1 MWIGSPADGNANGNG
16 GARRRGRRLF
26 RAGRRSVDGARHVA
40 RRRNRAGRS
49 RGRVRPA
56 LFADD
61 LGFSPPFAL
70 FLAAIAAGGAM
81 LAAARFAGLARH
93 RLSWRALGWC
103 LPADARRWWMALAAL
118 IGSVLF
124 TACYA
129 LIAEALG
136 ASFLIPET
144 LPADMTGEGWTA
156 LALGFA
162 VIVWTPLAEETFF
175 RGFIFAGLAAKLGMW
190 GGIAA
195 SSAIFAAAHGSAAA
209 FIPVMVSGA
218 LFAWVYR
225 ESGSLWLPVSAHA
238 SQNLLAFAAASARL
252 A

>member
-1 MWIGSPADGNANGNG
+1 MAQQLTTETETAAALGGADGVCFARG
-16 GARRRGRRLF
+16 GAPWTGRDMWL
-26 RAGRRSVDGARHVA
+26 GGAIALGGVA
-40 RRRNRAGRS
+40 VGFA
-49 RGRVRPA
+49 PA

-81 LAAARFAGLARH
+81 LLAARFAGLARH
-93 RLSWRALGWC
+93 RLSWRAVGWR

-118 IGSVLF
+118 IGSVSF

-175 RGFIFAGLAAKLGMW
+175 RGFIFAGLAAKWGIW

-195 SSAIFAAAHGSAAA
+195 SSAIFAAAHGSAGA
-209 FIPVMVSGA
+209 FIPIAVSGA

-225 ESGSLWLPVSAHA
+225 QSGSLWLPVSAHA
-238 SQNLLAFAAASARL
+238 SQNLLAFAAAAL
-252 A
+252 AH